1 MEKHY
6 PLREALYAIGV
17 RGEQKQDTFI
27 LLHQNDL
34 TPQMLEYGITI
45 SQLVEIIEKMTD
57 EEHKLYGIEKYKV
70 FNNTLS

>member
-6 PLREALYAIGV
+6 SLREALYAIGV
-17 RGEQKQDTFI
+17 IGEQKQDTFI

-45 SQLVEIIEKMTD
+45 SQLEEIIEKMTD
-57 EEHKLYGIEKYKV
+57 EEHKLYGIEKCKV
-70 FNNTLS
+70 FKNTLN

>member
-6 PLREALYAIGV
+6 SLREALYAIGV
-17 RGEQKQDTFI
+17 KGEQKQDTFI

-45 SQLVEIIEKMTD
+45 LQLVEIIEKMTD

-70 FNNTLS
+70 FNSTHN

>member
-6 PLREALYAIGV
+6 SLREALYAIGV
-17 RGEQKQDTFI
+17 KGEQKQDTFI

-34 TPQMLEYGITI
+34 TPQMLKYGITI

-70 FNNTLS
+70 FNSTHN